1 MTVFSGPLSAA
12 PSISAQTMMTT
23 SGSNTGNSSSSTMQN
38 MVLNLGTPLYITHD
52 RITGTTNIT
61 QNVVRVTFENN
72 GTLMLP
78 NGRNVSTIESEYDLL
93 NTTGGLVRITGQSLI
108 KTADGKESATI
119 AFTSFAPTSLTMG
132 MGIGM
137 AYMKTNSNTTSTAAG
152 QQQQQQLAL
161 LNDTLMVYAKESKPQ
176 TGHIATYWKWK

>member
-1 MTVFSGPLSAA
+1 
-12 PSISAQTMMTT
+12 
-23 SGSNTGNSSSSTMQN
+23 
-38 MVLNLGTPLYITHD
+38 
-52 RITGTTNIT
+52 
-61 QNVVRVTFENN
+61 
-72 GTLMLP
+72 MLP

-108 KTADGKESATI
+108 KTVDGKESATI

-137 AYMKTNSNTTSTAAG
+137 AYMKTNSNNTTTAAG
-152 QQQQQQLAL
+152 QQQQLAL
-161 LNDTLMVYAKESKPQ
+161 LNNTLMVYVKESKPQ

>member
-23 SGSNTGNSSSSTMQN
+23 SGSNTGNSSSSSTMQN

-61 QNVVRVTFENN
+61 QNIVRVTFENN

-108 KTADGKESATI
+108 RTVDGKESATMDFARVTPINSTIGVGI
-119 AFTSFAPTSLTMG
+119 AYT
-132 MGIGM
+132 
-137 AYMKTNSNTTSTAAG
+137 KTNTITANATG